1 MVLQSRHKRGGHA
14 HSHRAALN
22 LDIRGREKE
31 RLGGELRLIAIPLL
45 PLVTS
50 LLHAHAHPSLASRH
64 RYVHMNCTPSATA
77 NS

>member
-1 MVLQSRHKRGGHA
+1 MVLQSRHERGGQA

-22 LDIRGREKE
+22 LSIHGRETE

-50 LLHAHAHPSLASRH
+50 LLHTHPSLASRH
-64 RYVHMNCTPSATA
+64 RYMHMDCTPSAAAA